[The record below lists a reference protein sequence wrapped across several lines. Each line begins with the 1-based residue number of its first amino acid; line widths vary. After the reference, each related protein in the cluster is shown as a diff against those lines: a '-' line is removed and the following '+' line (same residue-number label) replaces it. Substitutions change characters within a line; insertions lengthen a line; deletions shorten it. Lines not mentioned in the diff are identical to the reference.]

1 MNLNR
6 ESYRDKVYAC
16 WVGKNIGGTMG
27 TPYEGKREMNDIK
40 GFATEA
46 NVVLPNDDLDLQ
58 LVWLQAVEKTGIAGL
73 NAERLG
79 EFWLSYITPYW
90 NEYGIGKTNMTQ
102 GIQPPISGES
112 FNNWKHSNGAWIRTE
127 IWATLA
133 PGAPDIAMK
142 YAYEDACVDHGTGEG
157 TVAAMFVA
165 AIESAAFVVN
175 DLNRLLDIGLSKIP
189 ETSRLAQSIRTVR
202 KCYADGMD
210 YREAREVIRAQNA
223 DIGDGWFEA
232 PSNVTY
238 AVLGLL
244 WGKCDFKKSMI
255 YAINCGDDTDC
266 TAATVGSILGIMDGT
281 KAIPEDWRTHIGDA
295 IVTTSIAHCR
305 IRSPQPPKTC
315 TELTDRVLAQVD
327 GVLLVNKTGVTVTD
341 APDEIPDDIGD
352 SILADDK
359 DAKALCSRK
368 PYTFESTF
376 AYAKALVTLEGEP
389 RIAPE
394 GRFKIHVRFENQTKP
409 YCNMPYVLR
418 FRWLLPEGFRVE
430 GPRSAILPAIDAHS
444 PDAVVEADFTI
455 VAPAEVGAVNRIV
468 LEALADGRFTAGY
481 LPVTLLG

>member
-6 ESYRDKVYAC
+6 EIYRDKVYAC
-16 WVGKNIGGTMG
+16 WIGKNIGGTMG
-27 TPYEGKREMNDIK
+27 APYEGKHEMNDIK
-40 GFATEA
+40 GFVTKPNE
-46 NVVLPNDDLDLQ
+46 VLPNDDLDLQ

-90 NEYGIGKTNMTQ
+90 NEYGIGKTNMRQ

-112 FNNWKHSNGAWIRTE
+112 FNDWKHSNGAWIRTE
-127 IWATLA
+127 IWASLA
-133 PGAPDIAMK
+133 PGVPDLAMK

-189 ETSRLAQSIRTVR
+189 EISRLAQSIRTVR
-202 KCYADGMD
+202 KCHADGMD
-210 YREAREVIRAQNA
+210 YREAREVIRLQNA
-223 DIGDGWFEA
+223 DIGNGWFEA

-244 WGKCDFKKSMI
+244 WGECDFKKSMI

-266 TAATVGSILGIMDGT
+266 TAATVGSILGIMGGT
-281 KAIPEDWRTHIGDA
+281 KAIPEDWRAYIGDA
-295 IVTTSIAHCR
+295 IVTTSIAHCS
-305 IRSPQPPKTC
+305 IRRPFIPKTC

-327 GVLLVNKTGVTVTD
+327 SVLLVNKTGVTVTD
-341 APDEIPDDIGD
+341 AADEIPSDIGD

-359 DAKALCSRK
+359 AAKALCARK
-368 PYTFESTF
+368 PYTFEHTF
-376 AYAKALVTLEGEP
+376 AYAKALVALQGEP

-394 GRFKIHVRFENQTKP
+394 ERFKVHVRFENQTYP
-409 YCNMPYVLR
+409 YCNIPYVLR

-430 GPRSAILPAIDAHS
+430 GPKSAILPESDAHTR
-444 PDAVVEADFTI
+444 DAAVEADFTI
-455 VAPAEVGAVNRIV
+455 VAPAEVEAVNRIV
-468 LEALADGRFTAGY
+468 LEALADGRSTAGY